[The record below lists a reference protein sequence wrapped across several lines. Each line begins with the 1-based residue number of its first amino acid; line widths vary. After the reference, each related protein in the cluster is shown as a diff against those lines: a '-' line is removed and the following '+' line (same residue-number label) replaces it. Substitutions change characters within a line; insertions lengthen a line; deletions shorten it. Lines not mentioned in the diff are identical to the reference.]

1 MIDTHTHIYDE
12 AFADDAD
19 LMVSRA
25 LEAGVTHVILPNVD
39 ASTVD
44 KMRAFAHKYPAFCSM
59 MMGIHPTEINETYL
73 KELAVF
79 DAEIQKRADDYVAIG
94 EIGLDLYWDK
104 TYLEQQKRAF
114 EYQVDVAI
122 QLGKPICIHSREA
135 FHEIVDSLKKF
146 PSAKL
151 RGVFHCFTGTPEMAA
166 QIARLGDF
174 YYGIGG
180 PATYKNAKFI
190 DQIPQIPL
198 SRILLE
204 TDAPYLPPVPFR
216 GKRNEPA
223 YLGYVAQKLA
233 DVYQISRLDLEKQVN
248 ENVKTLFF
256 ASKPNIF

>member
-19 LMVSRA
+19 LIVSRA

-44 KMRAFAHKYPAFCSM
+44 KMRAFAHKYPTFCSM
-59 MMGIHPTEINETYL
+59 MMGIHPTEIGENYQT
-73 KELAVF
+73 ELAVF

-122 QLGKPICIHSREA
+122 QLDKPICIHSREA

-146 PSAKL
+146 SSAKL
-151 RGVFHCFTGTPEMAA
+151 RGVFHCFTGTPEMAV

-180 PATYKNAKFI
+180 PATYKNARFI
-190 DQIPQIPL
+190 DQMPQIPL

-204 TDAPYLPPVPFR
+204 TDAPYLPPVPHR
-216 GKRNEPA
+216 GKRNEPS
-223 YLGYVAQKLA
+223 YVVYVAQKLA
-233 DVYQISRLDLEKQVN
+233 QVYNISLSELEKQVN
-248 ENVKTLFF
+248 QNVKTLFF
-256 ASKPNIF
+256 AHHSNIF